1 MWLDNEIP
9 NFTYNCFG
17 HEITTLTGITLGSGA
32 HKIEAIFDYDG
43 GFGKGGE
50 LVLVVDDTAV
60 AYQRL
65 DRTVPIGFSMSGETF
80 DVGTDTGSPVGPYP
94 HDFECTATINGVT
107 LARLN
112 EPGQAVQAAERE
124 GLLRAGFSTQ

>member
-1 MWLDNEIP
+1 
-9 NFTYNCFG
+9 
-17 HEITTLTGITLGSGA
+17 
-32 HKIEAIFDYDG
+32 
-43 GFGKGGE
+43 
-50 LVLVVDDTAV
+50 
-60 AYQRL
+60 
-65 DRTVPIGFSMSGETF
+65 MSGETF